1 MKGLFIPGI
10 TTEMFKNCCFKSIEI
25 LRTEGEI
32 YDVDIPVVEHK
43 KTFLK
48 NDGWVELS
56 SLPNG
61 TTIKFGGIQWK
72 ILDNHFPAADGREG
86 VLCLATDILFKKA
99 FDRKNRNNWKEST
112 LRDCLNGD
120 FKNILAA
127 KIFDNTL
134 LPFKR
139 NLLSDDGMKDYGKC
153 IDYISIISCDEY
165 RKYRDYIND
174 KPDWW
179 WTLTPW
185 NIPRSGTSCSA
196 LAVTANGAFNICATF
211 DGNNGVVPVLCV
223 SPSLKVQVVPQD
235 NYKL

>member
-1 MKGLFIPGI
+1 MKGLFFPGI
-10 TTEMFKNCCFKSIEI
+10 TAEMFRNTCLESIK
-25 LRTEGEI
+25 LLMTEGEM
-32 YDVDIPVVEHK
+32 YDVDIPVIENK

-48 NDGWVELS
+48 NDELVELS

-61 TTIKFGGIQWK
+61 TTVKFGGIQWK

-86 VLCLATDILFKKA
+86 VFCLATNVLFKKA
-99 FDRKNRNNWKEST
+99 FDRKDHNNWREST
-112 LRDCLNGD
+112 LRDYLNGD
-120 FKNILAA
+120 FKNTLAA

-139 NLLSDDGMKDYGKC
+139 NLLSDDGMKNYGKC

-165 RKYRDYIND
+165 RKYRKYING
-174 KPDWW
+174 KSDWW

-185 NIPRSGTSCSA
+185 DTSHSGTSCSA
-196 LAVTANGAFNICATF
+196 LAVSTNGTFNICATF